1 MTPADRQLVT
11 AALAE
16 LRARGRRAP
25 LPAPSR
31 DPDATARWA
40 HDHRATLARA
50 AIVHGCSL
58 AAVEAAW
65 ARLYPAEPRRAVP

>member
-16 LRARGRRAP
+16 IRGRRAP

-31 DPDATARWA
+31 DPDAAARWA

-50 AIVHGCSL
+50 AIVHGCSR
-58 AAVEAAW
+58 AAVEVAW
-65 ARLYPAEPRRAVP
+65 ARLYPAERRRAVP